1 MKQISTR
8 LGEQKI
14 SKLLLNLS
22 LPATVGMLVNALYNL
37 VDTIFVGRGVGAIAI
52 GGLTVA
58 FPIQMIIMA
67 FAMMIGIGAA
77 SAISRSLG
85 EKNIERADYVA
96 GNSFLCVIIL
106 SAIIFAL
113 GLIFTEPMLRIF
125 GSTETILPY
134 AKDYIKIILWG
145 NIFFS
150 FAMSSNNLI
159 RAEGNA
165 KVAMASMLIGAIFN
179 IILDPIF
186 IFIFKLGI
194 KGAALATIIS
204 QFISFLYILTYLY
217 SGKSSLKIKLHHLKP
232 KINII
237 KEIFAVGS
245 AAFSRQVSGSIVAIV
260 VNNSL
265 RVFGGDI
272 ALIIVGMLQRITMFM
287 FMPLFGVI
295 QGMQPIVGFNYGAK
309 KYDRL
314 KEAVKLSLI
323 TATALATF
331 SWLIVELF
339 PAAIISIFTTDT
351 EIITKG
357 SLVIRIAVSMIP
369 FIGIQIVAAG
379 LFQSLG
385 KAVPSLVLSLL
396 RQVLLFIP
404 LVIILPRVWGLRI
417 MGIWIA
423 YPAADILSVILT
435 VLYLRSELKK
445 MGFWFDNNLIRE
457 ELSDLT

>member
-58 FPIQMIIMA
+58 FPIQMVLMA

-106 SAIIFAL
+106 SAIISAL

-165 KVAMASMLIGAIFN
+165 KVAMATMLIGAILN

-245 AAFSRQVSGSIVAIV
+245 AAFFRQVSGSVVAIV

-339 PAAIISIFTTDT
+339 PTAIISIFTTDT

-404 LVIILPRVWGLRI
+404 LVIILPRVLGLGI

-445 MGFWFDNNLIRE
+445 MDFWFDNNLVRE
-457 ELSDLT
+457 ELFDLT

>member
-1 MKQISTR
+1 MKQMTTR
-8 LGEQKI
+8 LGEEKI

-22 LPATVGMLVNALYNL
+22 VPATVGMFVNALYNL

-58 FPIQMIIMA
+58 FPIQMVIMA

-96 GNSFLCVIIL
+96 GNSFLCVIIS
-106 SAIIFAL
+106 SAIISTL
-113 GLIFTEPMLRIF
+113 GLIFTEPILRIF

-134 AKDYIKIILWG
+134 AKDYITIILWG
-145 NIFFS
+145 SIFFS
-150 FAMSSNNLI
+150 FGMSSNNLI

-165 KVAMASMLIGAIFN
+165 KVAMATMLIGAILN

-186 IFIFKLGI
+186 IFIFKLGV

-245 AAFSRQVSGSIVAIV
+245 AAFSRQISGSVVAIV

-265 RVFGGDI
+265 RFFGGDI
-272 ALIIVGMLQRITMFM
+272 ALIIVGILHRVTMFV

-309 KYDRL
+309 KLDRV

-323 TATALATF
+323 TTIVIATF
-331 SWLIVELF
+331 GWLIIEFFPFTVISMFTRDAEIVE
-339 PAAIISIFTTDT
+339 
-351 EIITKG
+351 KG
-357 SLVIRIAVSMIP
+357 SSIMRIVISMIP
-369 FIGIQIVAAG
+369 IIGIQIVGAA

-385 KAVPSLVLSLL
+385 KAVPSLILSLL

-404 LVIILPRVWGLRI
+404 LVIILPRVLSLGLL
-417 MGIWIA
+417 GIWIA
-423 YPAADILSVILT
+423 YPAADILSVTLT
-435 VLYLRSELKK
+435 ALFLRSELKK
-445 MGFWFDNNLIRE
+445 MS
-457 ELSDLT
+457 LSMW

>member
-1 MKQISTR
+1 MKQLTAR
-8 LGEQKI
+8 LGEEKI
-14 SKLLLNLS
+14 NKLLVNLS
-22 LPATVGMLVNALYNL
+22 LPATIGMMVNALYNL

-52 GGLTVA
+52 GGLTIA
-58 FPIQMIIMA
+58 FPIQMVIMA
-67 FAMMIGIGAA
+67 FAQMIGIGAA

-85 EKNIERADYVA
+85 AKDIEKADYVA
-96 GNSFLCVIIL
+96 GNSFLCVIVL
-106 SAIIFAL
+106 SSIIAAI
-113 GLIFTEPMLRIF
+113 GLIFTEPMLRFF

-134 AKDYIKIILWG
+134 AKDYITIILWG
-145 NIFFS
+145 SIFFS

-165 KVAMASMLIGAIFN
+165 KVAMVTMLIGAILN

-232 KINII
+232 KIHII
-237 KEIFAVGS
+237 IEMLTVGS
-245 AAFSRQVSGSIVAIV
+245 AAFFRQVTGSVVAIV

-265 RVFGGDI
+265 RIFGGDM
-272 ALIIVGMLQRITMFM
+272 ALIIAGILHRVIMFV

-309 KYDRL
+309 KLDRV
-314 KEAVKLSLI
+314 KEAIKLSLI
-323 TATALATF
+323 TTTVIATF
-331 SWLIVELF
+331 GWLIAELF
-339 PAAIISIFTTDT
+339 PFAIISIFTHDA
-351 EIITKG
+351 EVIEKG
-357 SLVIRIAVSMIP
+357 STIIRIVLSMIP
-369 FIGIQIVAAG
+369 AIGIQIVGAA

-385 KAVPSLVLSLL
+385 KAVPSLILSLL

-404 LVIILPRVWGLRI
+404 LVIILPRVFGLGLL
-417 MGIWIA
+417 GIWIA

-435 VLYLRSELKK
+435 AFFLRSELKK
-445 MGFWFDNNLIRE
+445 MS
-457 ELSDLT
+457 LSMW

>member
-1 MKQISTR
+1 MKQLTAR

-22 LPATVGMLVNALYNL
+22 LPATIGMMVNALYNL

-52 GGLTVA
+52 GGLTIA
-58 FPIQMIIMA
+58 FPIQMVIMA
-67 FAMMIGIGAA
+67 FAQMIGIGAA

-85 EKNIERADYVA
+85 AKDIEKADYVA
-96 GNSFLCVIIL
+96 GNSFLCVIVL
-106 SAIIFAL
+106 SSIIAAI
-113 GLIFTEPMLRIF
+113 GLIFTEPMLRFF

-134 AKDYIKIILWG
+134 AKDYITIILWG
-145 NIFFS
+145 SIFFS

-165 KVAMASMLIGAIFN
+165 KVAMVTMLIGAILN
-179 IILDPIF
+179 MILDPIF

-204 QFISFLYILTYLY
+204 QFISFLFILTYLY

-232 KINII
+232 KIHII
-237 KEIFAVGS
+237 IEILTVGS
-245 AAFSRQVSGSIVAIV
+245 AAFFRQVTGSVVAIV

-265 RVFGGDI
+265 RIFGGDI
-272 ALIIVGMLQRITMFM
+272 ALIIAGILHRVIMFV

-309 KYDRL
+309 KLDRV
-314 KEAVKLSLI
+314 KEAIKLSLI
-323 TATALATF
+323 TTTAIATF
-331 SWLIVELF
+331 GWLIAELF
-339 PAAIISIFTTDT
+339 PFAIISIFTRDA
-351 EIITKG
+351 EVIEKG
-357 SLVIRIAVSMIP
+357 STIVRIVLSMIP
-369 FIGIQIVAAG
+369 VIGIQIVGAA

-385 KAVPSLVLSLL
+385 KAVPSLILSLL

-404 LVIILPRVWGLRI
+404 LVIILPRVFGLGLL
-417 MGIWIA
+417 GIWIA

-435 VLYLRSELKK
+435 ALFLRSELKK
-445 MGFWFDNNLIRE
+445 MS
-457 ELSDLT
+457 LSLW

>member
-1 MKQISTR
+1 MKQLTAR
-8 LGEQKI
+8 LGEEKI
-14 SKLLLNLS
+14 NKLLVNLS
-22 LPATVGMLVNALYNL
+22 LPATIGMMVNALYNL

-52 GGLTVA
+52 GGLTIA
-58 FPIQMIIMA
+58 FPIQMVIMA
-67 FAMMIGIGAA
+67 FAQMIGIGAA

-85 EKNIERADYVA
+85 AKDIEKADYVA
-96 GNSFLCVIIL
+96 GNSFLCVIVL
-106 SAIIFAL
+106 SSIIAAI
-113 GLIFTEPMLRIF
+113 GLIFTEPMLRFF

-134 AKDYIKIILWG
+134 AKDYITIILWG
-145 NIFFS
+145 SIFFS

-165 KVAMASMLIGAIFN
+165 KVAMVTMLIGAILN

-204 QFISFLYILTYLY
+204 QFISFLFILTYLY

-232 KINII
+232 KIHII
-237 KEIFAVGS
+237 IEILTVGS
-245 AAFSRQVSGSIVAIV
+245 AAFFRQVTGSVVAIV

-265 RVFGGDI
+265 RIFGGDM
-272 ALIIVGMLQRITMFM
+272 ALIIAGILHRVIMFV

-309 KYDRL
+309 KLDRV
-314 KEAVKLSLI
+314 KEAIKLSLI
-323 TATALATF
+323 TTTVIATF
-331 SWLIVELF
+331 GWLIAELF
-339 PAAIISIFTTDT
+339 PFAIISIFTHDA
-351 EIITKG
+351 EVIEKG
-357 SLVIRIAVSMIP
+357 STIIRIVLSMIP
-369 FIGIQIVAAG
+369 AIGIQIVGAA

-385 KAVPSLVLSLL
+385 KAVPSLILSLL

-404 LVIILPRVWGLRI
+404 LVIILPRVFGLGLL
-417 MGIWIA
+417 GIWIA

-435 VLYLRSELKK
+435 ALFLRSELKK
-445 MGFWFDNNLIRE
+445 MS
-457 ELSDLT
+457 LSMW

>member
-1 MKQISTR
+1 MKQVSTI

-58 FPIQMIIMA
+58 FPIQMVIMA

-106 SAIIFAL
+106 SAIISAL

-165 KVAMASMLIGAIFN
+165 KVAMATMLIGAILN

-245 AAFSRQVSGSIVAIV
+245 AAFFRQVSGSIVAIV

-339 PAAIISIFTTDT
+339 PVAIISIFTADT

-357 SLVIRIAVSMIP
+357 SIVIRIAVSMIP

-404 LVIILPRVWGLRI
+404 LVIILPRVWGLGI

-423 YPAADILSVILT
+423 YPAADILSAILT

-445 MGFWFDNNLIRE
+445 MDFWFDNNLVRE

>member
-58 FPIQMIIMA
+58 FPIQMVLMA

-106 SAIIFAL
+106 SAIISAL

-165 KVAMASMLIGAIFN
+165 KVAMATMLIGAILN

-245 AAFSRQVSGSIVAIV
+245 AAFFRQVSGSVVAIV

-339 PAAIISIFTTDT
+339 PTAIISIFTTDT

-404 LVIILPRVWGLRI
+404 LVIILPRVLGLGI

-435 VLYLRSELKK
+435 ILYLRSELKK
-445 MGFWFDNNLIRE
+445 MNFWFDNNLVRE
-457 ELSDLT
+457 ELSGLT

>member
-1 MKQISTR
+1 MKQMTAR
-8 LGEQKI
+8 LGEEKI

-22 LPATVGMLVNALYNL
+22 VPATVGMFVNALYNL

-58 FPIQMIIMA
+58 FPIQMVIMA

-96 GNSFLCVIIL
+96 GNSFLCVIIS
-106 SAIIFAL
+106 SAIISTL
-113 GLIFTEPMLRIF
+113 GLIFTEPILRIF

-134 AKDYIKIILWG
+134 AKDYITIILWG
-145 NIFFS
+145 SIFFS
-150 FAMSSNNLI
+150 FGMSSNNLI

-165 KVAMASMLIGAIFN
+165 KVAMATMLIGAILN

-186 IFIFKLGI
+186 IFIFKLGV

-245 AAFSRQVSGSIVAIV
+245 AAFSRQISGSVVAIV

-272 ALIIVGMLQRITMFM
+272 ALIIVGILHRVTMFV

-309 KYDRL
+309 KLDRV

-323 TATALATF
+323 TTIVIATF
-331 SWLIVELF
+331 GWLIIEFFPFTVISMFTRDAEIVE
-339 PAAIISIFTTDT
+339 
-351 EIITKG
+351 KG
-357 SLVIRIAVSMIP
+357 SSIMRIVISMIP
-369 FIGIQIVAAG
+369 IIGIQIVGAA

-385 KAVPSLVLSLL
+385 KAVPSLILSLL

-404 LVIILPRVWGLRI
+404 LVIILPRVLSLGLL
-417 MGIWIA
+417 GIWIA
-423 YPAADILSVILT
+423 YPAADILSVTLT
-435 VLYLRSELKK
+435 ALFLRSELKK
-445 MGFWFDNNLIRE
+445 MS
-457 ELSDLT
+457 LSMW

>member
-58 FPIQMIIMA
+58 FPIQMVLMA

-106 SAIIFAL
+106 SAIISAL

-165 KVAMASMLIGAIFN
+165 KVAMATMLIGAILN

-245 AAFSRQVSGSIVAIV
+245 AAFFRQVSGSVVAIV

-339 PAAIISIFTTDT
+339 PTAIISIFTTDT

-404 LVIILPRVWGLRI
+404 LVIILPRVLGLGI

-445 MGFWFDNNLIRE
+445 MDFWFDNNLVRE
-457 ELSDLT
+457 ELSGLT